1 MQGYKI
7 LTYKE
12 VNFLKKNALF
22 SFLMILLLIEPCDIK
37 SVGQLTN

>member
-22 SFLMILLLIEPCDIK
+22 SFLMILALIEPYDVEM
-37 SVGQLTN
+37 SDN